1 MKRQAQ
7 RAALMLSATLSLPIL
22 LSACASTPTPDSVQ
36 QISRARPSVGFAI
49 AQLGYDESSYFGM
62 CLQAACPMATPKTIA
77 VSPPLSSAPNETVQK
92 ASQRQDQFTKPEGI
106 VIHFDA
112 ASAELEPSDTAAL
125 VQLADQARH
134 AAHITV
140 AGRTDSTGGRVS
152 NQRLA
157 WQRARAIATF
167 LREQLGIAPARIAV
181 EGRGACCYV
190 ADNTTSDG
198 RQANRRAVV
207 TLHLAQEALP

>member
-7 RAALMLSATLSLPIL
+7 RAALMLSAALPLPIL
-22 LSACASTPTPDSVQ
+22 FSGCASTPMPDSAQ
-36 QISRARPSVGFAI
+36 QISGTRPLVGFSI

-62 CLQAACPMATPKTIA
+62 CLQAACPVVTPKTNA
-77 VSPPLSSAPNETVQK
+77 LSAQPAAPSDTRQK
-92 ASQRQDQFTKPEGI
+92 APPSQDRFMKPEGF

-112 ASAELEPSDTAAL
+112 ASAELEQSATAAL

-140 AGRTDSTGGRVS
+140 VGRTDSTGSRAF

-157 WQRARAIATF
+157 WQRARVVGTF
-167 LREQLGIAPARIAV
+167 LREQLGIAPARITV

-198 RQANRRAVV
+198 RRANRHAVV
-207 TLHLAQEALP
+207 TFHLAQEALP